1 MFVRD
6 VFFLLDLISTP
17 KSRSSVEIWQNI
29 APVSK
34 PWHLEKKKLY
44 HRHQE
49 QRVSSGLPAS
59 KMTAMGGKKNNI
71 NANKTHVNSVE
82 RADVRVLRLFFFSR
96 QCVRLPQGWMAL
108 FFSFLQI
115 VWASFTLFISYMI
128 TKALILQR
136 CGDKACGGGKPT
148 THLYT
153 HWYDAFVLAAARK
166 MCVYLAFF
174 IIFVKCAFTYTCNWM
189 QLAEESVKQ

>member
-1 MFVRD
+1 MLIALNEQTCVFCGCFFHASVWGFRRD
-6 VFFLLDLISTP
+6 EWRF
-17 KSRSSVEIWQNI
+17 
-29 APVSK
+29 
-34 PWHLEKKKLY
+34 
-44 HRHQE
+44 
-49 QRVSSGLPAS
+49 
-59 KMTAMGGKKNNI
+59 
-71 NANKTHVNSVE
+71 
-82 RADVRVLRLFFFSR
+82 
-96 QCVRLPQGWMAL
+96 

-189 QLAEESVKQ
+189 QLAEESVKQLFFVCVESTQHALEAKCGDIGGKRRCII